1 MAGIATVQDY
11 RLGAPAPAVA
21 FVKLVVFVVTLVVVI
36 VGLPL
41 AAALTIYTLAS

>member
-1 MAGIATVQDY
+1 MAAIATANDD
-11 RLGAPAPAVA
+11 RLGAPGPATA
-21 FVKLVVFVVTLVVVI
+21 FVKLVVFVATLVVVI